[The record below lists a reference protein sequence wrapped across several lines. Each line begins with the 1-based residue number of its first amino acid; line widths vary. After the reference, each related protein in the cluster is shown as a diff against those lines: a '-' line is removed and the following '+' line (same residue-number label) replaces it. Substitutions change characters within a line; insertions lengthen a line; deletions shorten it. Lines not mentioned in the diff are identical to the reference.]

1 MLQESDRWQ
10 QRETATGDDGH
21 QMVPVHEPLN
31 IERTTGL
38 LLQISLAAPGP
49 ACGHSFGCN
58 LQSSYSLLTACLLEP
73 QTEVRKDFTNM
84 EKAPTRAFSWLDA
97 PTKEAWLA

>member
-58 LQSSYSLLTACLLEP
+58 LQSSYSLLTACL
-73 QTEVRKDFTNM
+73 RDFTNT
-84 EKAPTRAFSWLDA
+84 EKVPTWASFWLEA
-97 PTKEAWLA
+97 LTKEVLLA